1 MKKYLLKQRV
11 NFIQSAYFQGISKV
25 SS

>member
-11 NFIQSAYFQGISKV
+11 DFIQSAHFQGISKV